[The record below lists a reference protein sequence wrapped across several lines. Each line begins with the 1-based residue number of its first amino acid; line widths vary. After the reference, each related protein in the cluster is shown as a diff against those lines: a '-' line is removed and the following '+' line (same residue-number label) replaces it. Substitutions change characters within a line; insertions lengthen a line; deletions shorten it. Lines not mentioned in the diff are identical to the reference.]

1 MFTVIDRD
9 IRKEKIYQLPDENLL
24 HHLLPYFCVMP
35 DSSHHGH
42 HHHHKIDLKQINR
55 LFIVGI
61 VLNLTFVAIEFVS
74 GFISNS
80 LALISDAG
88 HNLSDVASLALAL
101 GAFKLLAVK
110 ATEKFTYGYRK
121 ASILISLLNA
131 IILLIAVGSIGY
143 ESIFRF
149 ISPQPLDS
157 NVVIWVAAVG
167 ILINGLSALLFF
179 RNKEEDL
186 NIKGAYLHLVVD
198 ALISVGV
205 VVSGVVI
212 SYTQWYWIDPTISLI
227 IMIVIVIGTWN
238 LLRDSLSLSLD
249 AVPKNIE
256 IETVR
261 KSALKLTGIKDI
273 HHIHVWA
280 LSTAEN
286 ALTAHLVLND
296 AVTLEEISSIKNKFK
311 HELEHLGIQH
321 ATIET
326 EIGKC
331 KDEECI

>member
-1 MFTVIDRD
+1 MAHND
-9 IRKEKIYQLPDENLL
+9 
-24 HHLLPYFCVMP
+24 HH
-35 DSSHHGH
+35 DH
-42 HHHHKIDLKQINR
+42 HHHAVDFRHVSR
-55 LFIVGI
+55 LFIIGI
-61 VLNLTFVAIEFVS
+61 ALNLAFVLVEFGA

-101 GAFKLLAVK
+101 GAFKLLTIK

-131 IILLIAVGSIGY
+131 IILLIAVGIIGY
-143 ESIFRF
+143 ESIYRF
-149 ISPQPLDS
+149 IAPPPVKSG
-157 NVVIWVAAVG
+157 VIIWVAVIG
-167 ILINGLSALLFF
+167 IIINSLSAWLFL

-198 ALISVGV
+198 ALVSAGV
-205 VVSGVVI
+205 VVSGIII
-212 SYTQWYWIDPTISLI
+212 SYTQWYWIDPLISLI
-227 IMIVIVIGTWN
+227 IMIVIVMSMWN

-256 IETVR
+256 IETIR
-261 KSALKLTGIKDI
+261 KAALKMPGIKDI

-280 LSTAEN
+280 ISTAEN

-296 AVTLEEISSIKNKFK
+296 SISHEEVSRLKNKFK
-311 HELEHLGIQH
+311 HELQHLGIQH

-326 EIGKC
+326 EIA
-331 KDEECI
+331 ECHDDQCE